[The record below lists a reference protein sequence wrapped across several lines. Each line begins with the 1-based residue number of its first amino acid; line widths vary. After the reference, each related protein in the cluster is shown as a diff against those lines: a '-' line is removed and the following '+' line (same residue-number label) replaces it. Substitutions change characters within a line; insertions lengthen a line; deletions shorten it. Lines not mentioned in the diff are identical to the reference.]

1 MNLFCFSL
9 EGSTD
14 SLYEA
19 VQESCEAQVY
29 TIPSRSCSPA
39 VLSDDATKW
48 RSAGRSISMEISQT
62 NSDNTR
68 KKKQSSLPKSVSEV
82 LDNTVCTNS
91 AWPVA
96 KMQEDLVLLR
106 NNQNEDMVR
115 AIRRAESQT
124 MADRKTI
131 SRNIQQEIPV
141 QIVYYEGCNLNQ
153 DRLSSR
159 QNGMGPEQQLSPYRP
174 ETGIAEM
181 TQLKGTR
188 MKKVERKSCKGGT
201 PTQETTGHIRG
212 AKGMMCDTGPQ
223 SDNRENLCTSAVGS
237 RVTETA
243 PARHRWSNPTE
254 TALNWVPAYN
264 TRLPPCN
271 EYRVHICD
279 CTTSRIQGQGDKIN
293 VQNTKKDSLPK
304 GVLRSSTSVDFCAS
318 TRSTSFGRFDTF
330 RNQHSPSKLEENGA
344 PEAEGESTAENCEK
358 PGSLGKKMKAISMTM
373 RKRMAK
379 KHVKSFSEDMG
390 DDTEGETENGS
401 PAEKSS
407 DHTSNSLESLYSG
420 QSLSSS
426 GGVASSSDVSSNR
439 DSLKLEEEVPYTG
452 QFCGRAKV
460 HTDFVPSPYDTDSL
474 KLKVG
479 DIINII
485 SKPPMGIWTGM
496 LNNKVGNFKFIYVDV
511 LPEKEKE
518 EEEDTPKIRPVKVCK
533 KPRPNTLLEL
543 LERLHLEEYASS
555 LLLNGYQTVD
565 DLKHLKERHLI
576 ELNVTDPEH
585 RRKLLAASDCLYV
598 TSKDEEG
605 EMKGDEDEDNDC
617 PRDSGCF
624 IPAECPDS

>member
-9 EGSTD
+9 EGSMD

-39 VLSDDATKW
+39 VLSDEATKW
-48 RSAGRSISMEISQT
+48 RSAGRSISMEISKI

-68 KKKQSSLPKSVSEV
+68 KKKQSSLPKSVSENEA

-91 AWPVA
+91 VWPSA

-106 NNQNEDMVR
+106 KNQNEDMVR

-124 MADRKTI
+124 MADRKSI

-141 QIVYYEGCNLNQ
+141 QIVYNEGCNPNQ
-153 DRLSSR
+153 DQLRSK
-159 QNGMGPEQQLSPYRP
+159 QNGMP
-174 ETGIAEM
+174 ETAVAHM
-181 TQLKGTR
+181 TQLRGTR
-188 MKKVERKSCKGGT
+188 MKKVERKSSKRGT
-201 PTQETTGHIRG
+201 PTQETTSHIKG
-212 AKGMMCDTGPQ
+212 AKGMMCDTVG
-223 SDNRENLCTSAVGS
+223 GS

-254 TALNWVPAYN
+254 TALNWIPANN
-264 TRLPPCN
+264 TCLPPCN

-279 CTTSRIQGQGDKIN
+279 WTTSTTPSQEDKIN
-293 VQNTKKDSLPK
+293 IRNSKRDSFPK

-318 TRSTSFGRFDTF
+318 SRSTSFGRFDTF
-330 RNQHSPSKLEENGA
+330 RNQHSPSRLEEHGA
-344 PEAEGESTAENCEK
+344 PEAEIESTAENCEK

-379 KHVKSFSEDMG
+379 KHVKSYSEDMG

-407 DHTSNSLESLYSG
+407 DQTSNSLESLYSG
-420 QSLSSS
+420 QSSSSS
-426 GGVASSSDVSSNR
+426 GGVASNSDVSSNR

-479 DIINII
+479 DIISII
-485 SKPPMGIWTGM
+485 SKPPMGIWTGL

-518 EEEDTPKIRPVKVCK
+518 EEEEAPNIRPVKVCK

-585 RRKLLAASDCLYV
+585 RHRLLAASDCLYV

-605 EMKGDEDEDNDC
+605 AMKGNEEEDEDNDC

-624 IPAECPDS
+624 IPAECPDC

>member
-9 EGSTD
+9 EGSMD

-48 RSAGRSISMEISQT
+48 RSAGRPISMEISQVK
-62 NSDNTR
+62 SDNTR
-68 KKKQSSLPKSVSEV
+68 NKKQSSLPKSVSENEA

-91 AWPVA
+91 VWPTA

-106 NNQNEDMVR
+106 KNQNEDMVR

-141 QIVYYEGCNLNQ
+141 QIVCYEGCNPNQ
-153 DRLSSR
+153 DQLRSK
-159 QNGMGPEQQLSPYRP
+159 QNYMP
-174 ETGIAEM
+174 ETAHADM
-181 TQLKGTR
+181 TQLRGTR
-188 MKKVERKSCKGGT
+188 MKKVERKSSKRGT
-201 PTQETTGHIRG
+201 PTQETTSHITG
-212 AKGMMCDTGPQ
+212 AKGMTCDT
-223 SDNRENLCTSAVGS
+223 AWGS

-254 TALNWVPAYN
+254 TALNWMPANN
-264 TRLPPCN
+264 TCLPPCN
-271 EYRVHICD
+271 EYQVHIWD
-279 CTTSRIQGQGDKIN
+279 WTASTTPNQEDKNNIRN
-293 VQNTKKDSLPK
+293 SKRDSFPK
-304 GVLRSSTSVDFCAS
+304 GVLRSSASVDVC
-318 TRSTSFGRFDTF
+318 RSTSFGRFDTF
-330 RNQHSPSKLEENGA
+330 RNQHSPSRLEENGA
-344 PEAEGESTAENCEK
+344 VEAESDPTAEHCEK
-358 PGSLGKKMKAISMTM
+358 QGSLGQKMKAISMTM

-379 KHVKSFSEDMG
+379 KHVKSCSEDMG
-390 DDTEGETENGS
+390 DDTEGETENGC
-401 PAEKSS
+401 PAEKQSS
-407 DHTSNSLESLYSG
+407 DQTSNSLESLYSG
-420 QSLSSS
+420 QSSSSS
-426 GGVASSSDVSSNR
+426 GGVASNSDVSSNR

-479 DIINII
+479 DIISII
-485 SKPPMGIWTGM
+485 SKPPMGIWTGL

-511 LPEKEKE
+511 LPEKEKQE
-518 EEEDTPKIRPVKVCK
+518 EEEAPKIRPVKVCK

-555 LLLNGYQTVD
+555 LLINGYQTVD

-605 EMKGDEDEDNDC
+605 VMKGNEEEDEDNDC
-617 PRDSGCF
+617 LRDSGCF

>member
-9 EGSTD
+9 EGSMD

-48 RSAGRSISMEISQT
+48 RSAGRSISMEISQI

-68 KKKQSSLPKSVSEV
+68 KKKESSLPKSVSENEAV
-82 LDNTVCTNS
+82 DNTVCTNS
-91 AWPVA
+91 VWPSA

-106 NNQNEDMVR
+106 KNQNEDPVR

-124 MADRKTI
+124 VADRKTI
-131 SRNIQQEIPV
+131 TRNMQQEIPL
-141 QIVYYEGCNLNQ
+141 QIVYYEGCNPNQ
-153 DRLSSR
+153 DQLRSR
-159 QNGMGPEQQLSPYRP
+159 QNGVP
-174 ETGIAEM
+174 ETAVADM
-181 TQLKGTR
+181 NQLRGTR
-188 MKKVERKSCKGGT
+188 RKSSKRGT
-201 PTQETTGHIRG
+201 TTQETAAHIKG
-212 AKGMMCDTGPQ
+212 AKGMMRDTAG
-223 SDNRENLCTSAVGS
+223 GS

-254 TALNWVPAYN
+254 TALNWVPANN

-271 EYRVHICD
+271 EYRVRICD
-279 CTTSRIQGQGDKIN
+279 WTTSTTPSQEDKIN
-293 VQNTKKDSLPK
+293 IRNSKRDSYPK
-304 GVLRSSTSVDFCAS
+304 GVLRASTSVDFCAS
-318 TRSTSFGRFDTF
+318 SRSTSFGRFDTF
-330 RNQHSPSKLEENGA
+330 RNQHSPSRLEENGA

-379 KHVKSFSEDMG
+379 KHVKSYSEDMG

-420 QSLSSS
+420 QSSSS
-426 GGVASSSDVSSNR
+426 GVASNSDVSSNR

-479 DIINII
+479 DIISII

-518 EEEDTPKIRPVKVCK
+518 EEEEAPKIRPMKLCK

-543 LERLHLEEYASS
+543 LERLKLEEYASS

-585 RRKLLAASDCLYV
+585 RRRLLAASDCLYV

-605 EMKGDEDEDNDC
+605 AMKGNEEEDEDNDC

>member
-1 MNLFCFSL
+1 
-9 EGSTD
+9 
-14 SLYEA
+14 
-19 VQESCEAQVY
+19 
-29 TIPSRSCSPA
+29 
-39 VLSDDATKW
+39 
-48 RSAGRSISMEISQT
+48 
-62 NSDNTR
+62 
-68 KKKQSSLPKSVSEV
+68 
-82 LDNTVCTNS
+82 
-91 AWPVA
+91 
-96 KMQEDLVLLR
+96 MQEDLVLLR
-106 NNQNEDMVR
+106 KNQNEDMVS

-141 QIVYYEGCNLNQ
+141 QIVYYEGCNPNQ
-153 DRLSSR
+153 DQLRSR
-159 QNGMGPEQQLSPYRP
+159 QNGMP
-174 ETGIAEM
+174 ETAVADV
-181 TQLKGTR
+181 TQLRGTR
-188 MKKVERKSCKGGT
+188 MKKVERKSSKRGT
-201 PTQETTGHIRG
+201 STQETTSHIKG
-212 AKGMMCDTGPQ
+212 AKGMMCDTAG
-223 SDNRENLCTSAVGS
+223 GS
-237 RVTETA
+237 KVTETA

-254 TALNWVPAYN
+254 TALNWVPANN
-264 TRLPPCN
+264 TCLPPCN

-279 CTTSRIQGQGDKIN
+279 WTTSTTPSQEDKIN
-293 VQNTKKDSLPK
+293 IRNSKRDSFAK

-318 TRSTSFGRFDTF
+318 NRSTSFGRFDTF
-330 RNQHSPSKLEENGA
+330 RNQHSPSRLEENGA
-344 PEAEGESTAENCEK
+344 PEAESESTAENCEK

-379 KHVKSFSEDMG
+379 KHVKSYSEDMG

-407 DHTSNSLESLYSG
+407 DQTSNSLESLYSG
-420 QSLSSS
+420 QSSSSS
-426 GGVASSSDVSSNR
+426 GGVASNSDVSSNR
-439 DSLKLEEEVPYTG
+439 HSLKLEEEVPYTG

-479 DIINII
+479 DIISII

-518 EEEDTPKIRPVKVCK
+518 EEEEAPKIRPVKVCK
-533 KPRPNTLLEL
+533 KPRPNTILEL

-585 RRKLLAASDCLYV
+585 RRRLLAASDCLYV
-598 TSKDEEG
+598 PLSKDEEG
-605 EMKGDEDEDNDC
+605 AMKGNEEEDEDNDC

>member
-9 EGSTD
+9 EGSMD

-29 TIPSRSCSPA
+29 TIPSRSHSPA
-39 VLSDDATKW
+39 VLLDDTTNWK
-48 RSAGRSISMEISQT
+48 SAGRSISMEISQI

-68 KKKQSSLPKSVSEV
+68 KKKQRSLPKSVSENDA
-82 LDNTVCTNS
+82 LDNTICTNS
-91 AWPVA
+91 GWPAA
-96 KMQEDLVLLR
+96 KKQEDLVLLR
-106 NNQNEDMVR
+106 NNQNEDIVR
-115 AIRRAESQT
+115 AVRRAESQK
-124 MADRKTI
+124 MADRKTN
-131 SRNIQQEIPV
+131 SRNIQQEMPV
-141 QIVYYEGCNLNQ
+141 QIVYYEGCNPNQ
-153 DRLSSR
+153 LSSR
-159 QNGMGPEQQLSPYRP
+159 QNDMP
-174 ETGIAEM
+174 ETENDKM
-181 TQLKGTR
+181 TRGTR
-188 MKKVERKSCKGGT
+188 VKKVERKSSQRGT
-201 PTQETTGHIRG
+201 PTQETTAHIKG
-212 AKGMMCDTGPQ
+212 AKGMKHDIGQQ
-223 SDNRENLCTSAVGS
+223 SHKQETYCISAEGS

-243 PARHRWSNPTE
+243 RSSRHRWSNPTE
-254 TALNWVPAYN
+254 TAVNWVQAYN
-264 TRLPPCN
+264 TCQPPHN
-271 EYRVHICD
+271 EHRVHTCD
-279 CTTSRIQGQGDKIN
+279 CATSRIPSQGDKVN
-293 VQNTKKDSLPK
+293 VQNMKRDSLPK
-304 GVLRSSTSVDFCAS
+304 GVVRSTTNVDFCAPN
-318 TRSTSFGRFDTF
+318 RSTSFGRFDAF
-330 RNQHSPSKLEENGA
+330 RNPHSPSRLEENGT
-344 PEAEGESTAENCEK
+344 PEAEGEYTAENCEK

-373 RKRMAK
+373 RKRMGK
-379 KHVKSFSEDMG
+379 KHVKSYSEDMG
-390 DDTEGETENGS
+390 DDTEGETENGT

-407 DHTSNSLESLYSG
+407 DRTSNSLESLYSG
-420 QSLSSS
+420 QSSSS
-426 GGVASSSDVSSNR
+426 GVTSNSDVSSNR
-439 DSLKLEEEVPYTG
+439 DSLKLEEEMPYTG

-479 DIINII
+479 DIISII

-518 EEEDTPKIRPVKVCK
+518 EEDEAPKIRSVKVCK
-533 KPRPNTLLEL
+533 NPRPNTLLEL

-585 RRKLLAASDCLYV
+585 RHKLLAASDCLYV
-598 TSKDEEG
+598 TSKDGEG
-605 EMKGDEDEDNDC
+605 EMKGDEEEDKDNDC

>member
-9 EGSTD
+9 EGSMD

-48 RSAGRSISMEISQT
+48 RSAGRSISMEISQI
-62 NSDNTR
+62 NSANTR
-68 KKKQSSLPKSVSEV
+68 RKKQSSLPKSVSENEA

-91 AWPVA
+91 VWPSA

-106 NNQNEDMVR
+106 KNQNEDMVR

-141 QIVYYEGCNLNQ
+141 QIVYYEGCNPNQ
-153 DRLSSR
+153 DQLRSR
-159 QNGMGPEQQLSPYRP
+159 QNGTP
-174 ETGIAEM
+174 ETAVSDM
-181 TQLKGTR
+181 TQLRGTR
-188 MKKVERKSCKGGT
+188 MKKVERKSSQRGT
-201 PTQETTGHIRG
+201 ATQETTAHIKG
-212 AKGMMCDTGPQ
+212 AKGMMRDTAG
-223 SDNRENLCTSAVGS
+223 GS

-254 TALNWVPAYN
+254 TASNWVPANN
-264 TRLPPCN
+264 TCIPPCN
-271 EYRVHICD
+271 EYQVHICD
-279 CTTSRIQGQGDKIN
+279 WTTSTTPSQEDKIN
-293 VQNTKKDSLPK
+293 LRNSKRDSFPK
-304 GVLRSSTSVDFCAS
+304 GVQRSSTSVDFCAS
-318 TRSTSFGRFDTF
+318 NRSTSFGRFDTF
-330 RNQHSPSKLEENGA
+330 RNQHSPSKLDENGA
-344 PEAEGESTAENCEK
+344 PEAEGDSPAENCEK

-379 KHVKSFSEDMG
+379 KHVKSYSEDMG

-420 QSLSSS
+420 QSSSS
-426 GGVASSSDVSSNR
+426 GVASNSDVSSNR

-479 DIINII
+479 DIISII

-518 EEEDTPKIRPVKVCK
+518 EEEEAPKIRPVKVCK

-543 LERLHLEEYASS
+543 LERLHLEEFASS

-576 ELNVTDPEH
+576 ELNVTDPED
-585 RRKLLAASDCLYV
+585 RRRLLAASDCLYV

-605 EMKGDEDEDNDC
+605 AMKGNEEEDEDNDC

>member
-9 EGSTD
+9 EGSMD

-48 RSAGRSISMEISQT
+48 RSVGHSISMEISQI

-68 KKKQSSLPKSVSEV
+68 KKKQSSLPKSVSENKA

-91 AWPVA
+91 VWPVA
-96 KMQEDLVLLR
+96 KKQEDLVLMR

-115 AIRRAESQT
+115 AIRRSESQ
-124 MADRKTI
+124 TI
-131 SRNIQQEIPV
+131 SRNIQPEIPI
-141 QIVYYEGCNLNQ
+141 QIVYYEGCNPNQ

-159 QNGMGPEQQLSPYRP
+159 QNGMP
-174 ETGIAEM
+174 ETAIADT
-181 TQLKGTR
+181 TQLRETR
-188 MKKVERKSCKGGT
+188 MKKVERKSSKRAT
-201 PTQETTGHIRG
+201 PTQETKVSSKAHIKG
-212 AKGMMCDTGPQ
+212 AKGVMCDTAG
-223 SDNRENLCTSAVGS
+223 GS

-254 TALNWVPAYN
+254 TALNWVPANN
-264 TRLPPCN
+264 TCLPPCN

-279 CTTSRIQGQGDKIN
+279 RTTSTTPGRGDKIN
-293 VQNTKKDSLPK
+293 VQNSKKDSLPR
-304 GVLRSSTSVDFCAS
+304 GVVRSSTSVDFCAS
-318 TRSTSFGRFDTF
+318 NRSTSFGRFDTF
-330 RNQHSPSKLEENGA
+330 RNQHSPSRLEENGA

-379 KHVKSFSEDMG
+379 KHVKSVSEDMG

-420 QSLSSS
+420 QSSSS
-426 GGVASSSDVSSNR
+426 GVASNSDVSSNR

-518 EEEDTPKIRPVKVCK
+518 EEVAPKIRPVKVCK

-585 RRKLLAASDCLYV
+585 RQRLLAASDCLYV
-598 TSKDEEG
+598 TNKDEEG
-605 EMKGDEDEDNDC
+605 EMKGNEEEDEDNDC

>member
-9 EGSTD
+9 EGSMD

-19 VQESCEAQVY
+19 MQESCEAQVY

-48 RSAGRSISMEISQT
+48 RSAGRSISMEISQI

-68 KKKQSSLPKSVSEV
+68 KKKQSSLPKSVSENEA

-91 AWPVA
+91 VWPSA

-106 NNQNEDMVR
+106 KNQNEDMVR
-115 AIRRAESQT
+115 GIKRAKSQT
-124 MADRKTI
+124 TADRKTI

-141 QIVYYEGCNLNQ
+141 QIVYYEGCNPNQ
-153 DRLSSR
+153 DQLRSR
-159 QNGMGPEQQLSPYRP
+159 QNGMP
-174 ETGIAEM
+174 ETAVADV
-181 TQLKGTR
+181 TQLRGTW
-188 MKKVERKSCKGGT
+188 MKKVERKSSKRGT
-201 PTQETTGHIRG
+201 STQETTSHIKG
-212 AKGMMCDTGPQ
+212 VKGMMCDTAG
-223 SDNRENLCTSAVGS
+223 GS
-237 RVTETA
+237 KVTETA

-254 TALNWVPAYN
+254 TALNWVPPNN
-264 TRLPPCN
+264 TCLPPCN

-279 CTTSRIQGQGDKIN
+279 WTTSTTPSQEDKIN
-293 VQNTKKDSLPK
+293 IRNSKRDSFTK

-318 TRSTSFGRFDTF
+318 NNGL
-330 RNQHSPSKLEENGA
+330 SKHIVFA
-344 PEAEGESTAENCEK
+344 CIKQAESESTAENCEK

-379 KHVKSFSEDMG
+379 KHIKSYSDDMG

-407 DHTSNSLESLYSG
+407 DQTSNSLESLYSG
-420 QSLSSS
+420 QSSSSS
-426 GGVASSSDVSSNR
+426 GGVASNSDISSNR
-439 DSLKLEEEVPYTG
+439 HSRKLEEEVPYTG

-479 DIINII
+479 DIISII

-518 EEEDTPKIRPVKVCK
+518 EEEAPKIRPVKVCK

-543 LERLHLEEYASS
+543 LERLHLEEYESS

-585 RRKLLAASDCLYV
+585 RRRLLAASDCLYV
-598 TSKDEEG
+598 PLSKDEEG
-605 EMKGDEDEDNDC
+605 AMKGNEEEDEDNDC

>member
-9 EGSTD
+9 EGSMD

-29 TIPSRSCSPA
+29 TIPNRSCSPA
-39 VLSDDATKW
+39 VLSDHATKW
-48 RSAGRSISMEISQT
+48 RSTGRSISMEMSQT

-68 KKKQSSLPKSVSEV
+68 KKKQSSLPKSVSENEA

-91 AWPVA
+91 LWPIA
-96 KMQEDLVLLR
+96 KMEEDLVLLR

-115 AIRRAESQT
+115 DIRRAESQT
-124 MADRKTI
+124 IADRKHI
-131 SRNIQQEIPV
+131 SRDIQQEIPV
-141 QIVYYEGCNLNQ
+141 Q
-153 DRLSSR
+153 
-159 QNGMGPEQQLSPYRP
+159 P
-174 ETGIAEM
+174 ETVIAEM
-181 TQLKGTR
+181 THLRGTR
-188 MKKVERKSCKGGT
+188 QKKVERKSSKRGT
-201 PTQETTGHIRG
+201 PTQETTAHISG

-223 SDNRENLCTSAVGS
+223 SDNRENAMGS
-237 RVTETA
+237 RVTVTA
-243 PARHRWSNPTE
+243 QARHRWSNPTE
-254 TALNWVPAYN
+254 TALNWRPAYN
-264 TRLPPCN
+264 TCLPPRN
-271 EYRVHICD
+271 EYQEHICD
-279 CTTSRIQGQGDKIN
+279 CATSRIQGQGDQIN
-293 VQNTKKDSLPK
+293 VQHTKKDSLPK

-318 TRSTSFGRFDTF
+318 SRSTSFGRFDTF

-344 PEAEGESTAENCEK
+344 TEAEGESTAENGEK
-358 PGSLGKKMKAISMTM
+358 AGSLGKKMKAISMTM

-390 DDTEGETENGS
+390 DDTEGEMEKGS

-420 QSLSSS
+420 QSSSSS
-426 GGVASSSDVSSNR
+426 GGVASNSDVSSNR

-460 HTDFVPSPYDTDSL
+460 HTDFLPSPYDTDSL

-518 EEEDTPKIRPVKVCK
+518 EEEEAPTIRPVKVCK

-555 LLLNGYQTVD
+555 LLINGYQTVD

-585 RRKLLAASDCLYV
+585 RRRLLAASDCLYV

-605 EMKGDEDEDNDC
+605 ELKGDEKEDEDNDC

>member
-9 EGSTD
+9 EGSMD

-48 RSAGRSISMEISQT
+48 RSAGRSISVEISQI
-62 NSDNTR
+62 NSDSTR
-68 KKKQSSLPKSVSEV
+68 KKKQGSLPKSVSENEA

-91 AWPVA
+91 VWPIA
-96 KMQEDLVLLR
+96 KKQEDLLLLR
-106 NNQNEDMVR
+106 NNQNEDVVR
-115 AIRRAESQT
+115 AIRRAESQS

-141 QIVYYEGCNLNQ
+141 QIVCYEGCNPNQ

-159 QNGMGPEQQLSPYRP
+159 QNGLPD
-174 ETGIAEM
+174 TATAEM
-181 TQLKGTR
+181 TQLRGTR
-188 MKKVERKSCKGGT
+188 VKKVERKSSKRGT
-201 PTQETTGHIRG
+201 PTQETTAHIKD
-212 AKGMMCDTGPQ
+212 AKGMMCGTAG
-223 SDNRENLCTSAVGS
+223 GS

-254 TALNWVPAYN
+254 TALNWVPANN
-264 TRLPPCN
+264 TCLPPCN

-279 CTTSRIQGQGDKIN
+279 CTTSTTPGRGDKIN
-293 VQNTKKDSLPK
+293 IQNSKRDSLTK
-304 GVLRSSTSVDFCAS
+304 GVARSSTSVDFCAS
-318 TRSTSFGRFDTF
+318 NRSTSFGRFDTF
-330 RNQHSPSKLEENGA
+330 RNQHSPSRLEENGA

-379 KHVKSFSEDMG
+379 KHVKSVSEDMG

-420 QSLSSS
+420 QSSSSS
-426 GGVASSSDVSSNR
+426 GGVASNSDVSSNR

-518 EEEDTPKIRPVKVCK
+518 EEEEAPIIRPVKVCK

-576 ELNVTDPEH
+576 ELNVSDPEH
-585 RRKLLAASDCLYV
+585 RRRLLAASDCLYV

-605 EMKGDEDEDNDC
+605 EMKGNEEEDEDNDC

>member
-1 MNLFCFSL
+1 M
-9 EGSTD
+9 D

-39 VLSDDATKW
+39 VLSDEATKW
-48 RSAGRSISMEISQT
+48 RSAGRSISM
-62 NSDNTR
+62 
-68 KKKQSSLPKSVSEV
+68 
-82 LDNTVCTNS
+82 
-91 AWPVA
+91 
-96 KMQEDLVLLR
+96 
-106 NNQNEDMVR
+106 
-115 AIRRAESQT
+115 
-124 MADRKTI
+124 
-131 SRNIQQEIPV
+131 
-141 QIVYYEGCNLNQ
+141 IVYYEGCNPNQ
-153 DRLSSR
+153 DQLRSK
-159 QNGMGPEQQLSPYRP
+159 QNGMP
-174 ETGIAEM
+174 ETAVAHM
-181 TQLKGTR
+181 TQLRGTR
-188 MKKVERKSCKGGT
+188 MKKVERKSSKRGT
-201 PTQETTGHIRG
+201 PTQETTSHIKG
-212 AKGMMCDTGPQ
+212 AKGMMCDTVG
-223 SDNRENLCTSAVGS
+223 GS

-254 TALNWVPAYN
+254 TALNWIPANN
-264 TRLPPCN
+264 TCLPPCN

-279 CTTSRIQGQGDKIN
+279 WTTSTTPSQEDKIN
-293 VQNTKKDSLPK
+293 IRNSKRDSFPK

-318 TRSTSFGRFDTF
+318 SRSTSFGRFDTF
-330 RNQHSPSKLEENGA
+330 RNQHSPSRLEEHGA
-344 PEAEGESTAENCEK
+344 PEAEIESTAENCEK

-379 KHVKSFSEDMG
+379 KHVKSYSEDMG

-407 DHTSNSLESLYSG
+407 DQTSNSLESLYSG
-420 QSLSSS
+420 QSSSN
-426 GGVASSSDVSSNR
+426 VSSNR

-479 DIINII
+479 DIISII
-485 SKPPMGIWTGM
+485 SKPPMGIWTGL

-518 EEEDTPKIRPVKVCK
+518 EEEEAPNIRPVKVCK

-585 RRKLLAASDCLYV
+585 RHRLLAASDCLYV

-605 EMKGDEDEDNDC
+605 AMKGNEEEDEDNDC

-624 IPAECPDS
+624 IPAECPDC

>member
-9 EGSTD
+9 EGSMD

-19 VQESCEAQVY
+19 VQESCKAQVY
-29 TIPSRSCSPA
+29 TIPNRSGNPA

-68 KKKQSSLPKSVSEV
+68 KKKQCSLPKSVSENEA

-91 AWPVA
+91 VWPIA
-96 KMQEDLVLLR
+96 KMEEDLVLLR
-106 NNQNEDMVR
+106 NNQNEDMVK

-131 SRNIQQEIPV
+131 SGNIPQEIPV

-153 DRLSSR
+153 DQLSSR
-159 QNGMGPEQQLSPYRP
+159 QNGMP

-181 TQLKGTR
+181 TQLRGTR
-188 MKKVERKSCKGGT
+188 MKKVEQKGSKRGT
-201 PTQETTGHIRG
+201 PTQETTASFKAHISG

-223 SDNRENLCTSAVGS
+223 SDNRENLCTSAVRS

-264 TRLPPCN
+264 TCLHPCN
-271 EYRVHICD
+271 EYREHFCD
-279 CTTSRIQGQGDKIN
+279 CTTSTIQGQGDKIN

-304 GVLRSSTSVDFCAS
+304 GVLRSSTSVDFSAS
-318 TRSTSFGRFDTF
+318 NRSTSFGRFDTF

-358 PGSLGKKMKAISMTM
+358 AGSLGKKMKAISMTM

-379 KHVKSFSEDMG
+379 KHIKSFSEDMG
-390 DDTEGETENGS
+390 DDTVGETENGS

-420 QSLSSS
+420 QSSSSS
-426 GGVASSSDVSSNR
+426 GGVASNSDVSSNR

-460 HTDFVPSPYDTDSL
+460 HTDFLPSPYDTDSL

-518 EEEDTPKIRPVKVCK
+518 EEEEAPKIKPVKVCK

-585 RRKLLAASDCLYV
+585 RHKLLAASDCLYV
-598 TSKDEEG
+598 TSKDEDG
-605 EMKGDEDEDNDC
+605 EMKGDEEEDEDNDC

>member
-1 MNLFCFSL
+1 SYIFCFHFNFK

-19 VQESCEAQVY
+19 VQESCEAKVY

-68 KKKQSSLPKSVSEV
+68 KKKQSPNGFDFPPA
-82 LDNTVCTNS
+82 DNTICTNS
-91 AWPVA
+91 ACPVA

-106 NNQNEDMVR
+106 NNQNEG
-115 AIRRAESQT
+115 
-124 MADRKTI
+124 KTGLRI
-131 SRNIQQEIPV
+131 CR
-141 QIVYYEGCNLNQ
+141 LN
-153 DRLSSR
+153 RLSSR
-159 QNGMGPEQQLSPYRP
+159 QNGMP

-181 TQLKGTR
+181 TQLRGTR
-188 MKKVERKSCKGGT
+188 MKKVERKSSKGGT
-201 PTQETTGHIRG
+201 PTQETTAHIRG

-279 CTTSRIQGQGDKIN
+279 CTTSRIQGQADKIN

-304 GVLRSSTSVDFCAS
+304 GVLCSSTSVDFCAS
-318 TRSTSFGRFDTF
+318 NRSTSFGRFDTF

-344 PEAEGESTAENCEK
+344 PESEGESTAENCEK

-420 QSLSSS
+420 QSLSS
-426 GGVASSSDVSSNR
+426 GVASSSDVSSNR

-518 EEEDTPKIRPVKVCK
+518 EEEETPKIRPVKVCK

>member
-1 MNLFCFSL
+1 SYIFCFHFNFK

-68 KKKQSSLPKSVSEV
+68 KKKQ
-82 LDNTVCTNS
+82 
-91 AWPVA
+91 
-96 KMQEDLVLLR
+96 R
-106 NNQNEDMVR
+106 NNQNEGKTGLRICRLSPTRFHLQDTQLSNIHLLL
-115 AIRRAESQT
+115 ANQT
-124 MADRKTI
+124 
-131 SRNIQQEIPV
+131 
-141 QIVYYEGCNLNQ
+141 IVYYEGCNLNQ

-159 QNGMGPEQQLSPYRP
+159 QNGMP

-181 TQLKGTR
+181 TQLRGTR
-188 MKKVERKSCKGGT
+188 MKKVERKSSKGGT
-201 PTQETTGHIRG
+201 PTQETTAHIRG

-318 TRSTSFGRFDTF
+318 NRSTSFGRFDTF

-344 PEAEGESTAENCEK
+344 PEVRRISENCEK

-420 QSLSSS
+420 QSLSS
-426 GGVASSSDVSSNR
+426 GVASSSDVSSNR

-518 EEEDTPKIRPVKVCK
+518 EEEETPKIRPVKVCK

-605 EMKGDEDEDNDC
+605 AMKGNEEEDEDNDC

>member
-9 EGSTD
+9 EGSMD

-29 TIPSRSCSPA
+29 TIPSRSQSPA
-39 VLSDDATKW
+39 VLLDDTTNWK
-48 RSAGRSISMEISQT
+48 SAARSISMEISQI

-68 KKKQSSLPKSVSEV
+68 KKKQRSLPKSVSENHA
-82 LDNTVCTNS
+82 LDNTICTNS
-91 AWPVA
+91 GWPAA
-96 KMQEDLVLLR
+96 KKQEDLVLLR
-106 NNQNEDMVR
+106 NHQNEDKVR
-115 AIRRAESQT
+115 GVRRTESQKI
-124 MADRKTI
+124 ADRKTN
-131 SRNIQQEIPV
+131 SRNTQQEMPV
-141 QIVYYEGCNLNQ
+141 Q
-153 DRLSSR
+153 
-159 QNGMGPEQQLSPYRP
+159 P
-174 ETGIAEM
+174 ETENAEM
-181 TQLKGTR
+181 TRGTR
-188 MKKVERKSCKGGT
+188 VKKLERKSSQRGT
-201 PTQETTGHIRG
+201 PTQETTAHIKG
-212 AKGMMCDTGPQ
+212 AKGMKHQ
-223 SDNRENLCTSAVGS
+223 SHKQETYCISADGS
-237 RVTETA
+237 RVMETA
-243 PARHRWSNPTE
+243 RSSRHRWSNPTE
-254 TALNWVPAYN
+254 TSVNWFQVYN
-264 TRLPPCN
+264 TCQPPHN
-271 EYRVHICD
+271 EHCVPTCD
-279 CTTSRIQGQGDKIN
+279 CATSRIPSQGDKVN
-293 VQNTKKDSLPK
+293 VQNMKRDSLPK
-304 GVLRSSTSVDFCAS
+304 GVVRSTTSVDFCAPN
-318 TRSTSFGRFDTF
+318 RSTSFGRFDTF
-330 RNQHSPSKLEENGA
+330 RNQHSPSRLEENGT

-373 RKRMAK
+373 RKRMGK
-379 KHVKSFSEDMG
+379 KHVKSYSEDMG
-390 DDTEGETENGS
+390 DDTEGETENGT

-407 DHTSNSLESLYSG
+407 DRTSNSLESLYSG
-420 QSLSSS
+420 QSSSSS
-426 GGVASSSDVSSNR
+426 GGVTSNSDVSSNR
-439 DSLKLEEEVPYTG
+439 DSLKLEEEMPYTG

-479 DIINII
+479 DIISII

-518 EEEDTPKIRPVKVCK
+518 EEAEAPEIRPVKICK
-533 KPRPNTLLEL
+533 NPRPNTLLEL

-585 RRKLLAASDCLYV
+585 RHKLLAASDCLYV
-598 TSKDEEG
+598 TSKDGEG
-605 EMKGDEDEDNDC
+605 EMKGDEEEDKDNDC

>member
-1 MNLFCFSL
+1 M
-9 EGSTD
+9 D

-48 RSAGRSISMEISQT
+48 RSAGRSISMEMSQI

-68 KKKQSSLPKSVSEV
+68 KKKQSSLPKSVSENEA

-91 AWPVA
+91 VWPIA
-96 KMQEDLVLLR
+96 KKQEDLVLLR

-115 AIRRAESQT
+115 ARPIRRAESQT
-124 MADRKTI
+124 MADRNII

-141 QIVYYEGCNLNQ
+141 QIVYYEGCNPNQ

-159 QNGMGPEQQLSPYRP
+159 QNGMP
-174 ETGIAEM
+174 ETATEEM
-181 TQLKGTR
+181 TQLRGTR
-188 MKKVERKSCKGGT
+188 LRNVERKSSKRGT
-201 PTQETTGHIRG
+201 PTQETTG
-212 AKGMMCDTGPQ
+212 AKGIMCDTAGGA
-223 SDNRENLCTSAVGS
+223 RL
-237 RVTETA
+237 TEAA

-254 TALNWVPAYN
+254 TALNWVPANN
-264 TRLPPCN
+264 TCLPPCN
-271 EYRVHICD
+271 NYRVHICD
-279 CTTSRIQGQGDKIN
+279 CTTSPGRGDKIN
-293 VQNTKKDSLPK
+293 IQNSKRDPLPK
-304 GVLRSSTSVDFCAS
+304 GVVRSSTSVDFCAS
-318 TRSTSFGRFDTF
+318 NRSTSFGRFDTF
-330 RNQHSPSKLEENGA
+330 RNQHSPSRLEENGA

-379 KHVKSFSEDMG
+379 KHVKSVSEDMG
-390 DDTEGETENGS
+390 DDTEGETENGF

-407 DHTSNSLESLYSG
+407 DRTSNSLESLYSG
-420 QSLSSS
+420 QSSSS
-426 GGVASSSDVSSNR
+426 GVASNSDVSSNR

-518 EEEDTPKIRPVKVCK
+518 EEEEAPKIRPVKVCK

-543 LERLHLEEYASS
+543 LERLNLEEYASS

-576 ELNVTDPEH
+576 ELNVTDPED
-585 RRKLLAASDCLYV
+585 RRRLLAASDCLYV

-605 EMKGDEDEDNDC
+605 EMKGNEEEDKDNDC